1 VELTSFEQERDR
13 WRREAERLRRKIDRL
28 EKEVDAVHRAG
39 YGQAA
44 PFSS

>member
-13 WRREAERLRRKIDRL
+13 WRREAEWLRRKIDRL
-28 EKEVDAVHRAG
+28 EKEVDAVHCAG